1 MEDRVEQEQAQV
13 KEKTREAIVI
23 FGPSGCEEK
32 EEEDSHGNDES
43 RILTT
48 IHS

>member
-32 EEEDSHGNDES
+32 EEDSHGNDES